1 MSRNKSLPG
10 SRLVLYAGSLA
21 GVLRTAE
28 RSLAEVNAPAEEI
41 DPTTRAEL
49 RDVSAKWVFIAGL
62 GVLLTLWATVV
73 VIYPLF
79 DYVKY
84 ERTDGQDPS
93 KVLYYVP
100 PQPPIPRNEDHEFR
114 TLQEFQ
120 ARERAEMES
129 YRWVD
134 RSKGVVAIPIER
146 AMSLIVERGI
156 PPTKGA
162 GNQYYPPSEGSMRTG
177 LGDKVKPEPR

>member
-10 SRLVLYAGSLA
+10 SRLLLYAGSLA

-28 RSLAEVNAPAEEI
+28 RSIAELNAPAEAI
-41 DPTTRAEL
+41 DPTTRTEP
-49 RDVSAKWVFIAGL
+49 RDVHAKFVFIAGL
-62 GVLLTLWATVV
+62 GLLLTLWATVV

-79 DYVKY
+79 TYFKY
-84 ERTDGQDPS
+84 ERTGGQDPS

-100 PQPPIPRNEDHEFR
+100 PQPPAPRNEDHPFR

-120 ARERAEMES
+120 AREEAEMES

-134 RSKGVVAIPIER
+134 RSRGIVSIPIER
-146 AMSLIVERGI
+146 AMSLIIERGI

-162 GNQYYPPSEGSMRTG
+162 ANQYYPPSEGSMRTG

>member
-1 MSRNKSLPG
+1 MNRSKSLPG
-10 SRLVLYAGSLA
+10 SRLLLYAGSLA

-41 DPTTRAEL
+41 DPTTRAEPQ
-49 RDVSAKWVFIAGL
+49 DVNAKWVFIAGL
-62 GVLLTLWATVV
+62 GVLLALWATVV

-79 DYVKY
+79 SYFKY
-84 ERTDGQDPS
+84 ERTGGQDPS

-114 TLQEFQ
+114 TLREFE
-120 ARERAEMES
+120 AREEGEMES

-134 RSKGVVAIPIER
+134 RSKGIVSIPIER

-156 PPTKGA
+156 PPAKAA
-162 GNQYYPPSEGSMRTG
+162 GNEYYPPSEGSMHTG